1 MELELPFRFRGPAS
15 FVTPLREDPPS
26 PSGHRAD
33 SEGTSTLKLP
43 IMEPTW
49 PRARAWGVTG
59 IGLGEAR
66 VLESEMA
73 GRAALPGRL

>member
-1 MELELPFRFRGPAS
+1 
-15 FVTPLREDPPS
+15 
-26 PSGHRAD
+26 
-33 SEGTSTLKLP
+33 LKLP